1 MTQTEFKTGDKVSW
15 NSTQGKV
22 TGTVKKKADSA
33 NGNQDPS
40 RGGLARQPATVGT
53 ERQHWQEGS
62 AQAGCI
68 EADQDSRIQMTAQTL
83 HDAFADF
90 KQVVN
95 MSASALAAWLKTDES
110 KAVGFKTSES
120 GESVGHRSGKKI
132 IVLLGKTQA
141 EFTSGDIA
149 HARKVVGYVHRH
161 LAQRPAGDVSQ
172 THWRYSLMN
181 WGHDPP

>member
-1 MTQTEFKTGDKVSW
+1 
-15 NSTQGKV
+15 
-22 TGTVKKKADSA
+22 
-33 NGNQDPS
+33 
-40 RGGLARQPATVGT
+40 
-53 ERQHWQEGS
+53 
-62 AQAGCI
+62 
-68 EADQDSRIQMTAQTL
+68 MTAQTP

-90 KQVVN
+90 KKVVN
-95 MSASALAAWLKTDES
+95 MSVSALAAWLKTDES
-110 KAVGFKTSES
+110 KAVGSKTSES

-161 LAQRPAGDVSQ
+161 LAQRPAGDVSH

-181 WGHDPP
+181 WGHDPQ